1 MNVSIRD
8 LIAVLAL
15 GTIVYRF
22 AVADGNE
29 ASSHSYR
36 DDVHVGLVERLYQL
50 RLLKAGT

>member
-22 AVADGNE
+22 AIADGNVRIAIAMTCML
-29 ASSHSYR
+29 ASWSGCI
-36 DDVHVGLVERLYQL
+36 GL
-50 RLLKAGT
+50 GC